1 MFRRTA
7 AMLIIVSLVLVADL
21 EAQSKFEIGVF
32 SGLRFGGSFVNAGYR
47 NNTILE
53 ELDVAS
59 GLQFG
64 GSFYY
69 AMGTPYP
76 EERALMFQLLINYQ
90 NSDLR
95 FKPASISGVPDSIL
109 SKYEVDG
116 DKLILG
122 EVHVTYIHGG
132 IFYDLGSN
140 SDWIPHVNFGL
151 GATIFS
157 ADEGDLKKTKFS
169 FSFGGGLT
177 RQFTTTIGGRL
188 QMSGYMTPLPS
199 DVYWIDDN
207 GGNFRS
213 AEGIFFF
220 QGEISGGLVFAF

>member
-1 MFRRTA
+1 MFRKTA
-7 AMLIIVSLVLVADL
+7 AMLIIVSLVLAANL

-76 EERALMFQLLINYQ
+76 EERALMFELLINYQ
-90 NSDLR
+90 KSDLR

-109 SKYEVDG
+109 SIYEVDG

-122 EVHVTYIHGG
+122 EVNVTYIHGG
-132 IFYDLGSN
+132 ILYELGGD
-140 SDWIPHVNFGL
+140 SDWIPHLNFGL
-151 GATIFS
+151 GATIYS

>member
-1 MFRRTA
+1 MLRKTA
-7 AMLIIVSLVLVADL
+7 AILIIVSLVMAPNL
-21 EAQSKFEIGVF
+21 EAQSKFEIRVF

-64 GSFYY
+64 GSLYY

-76 EERALMFQLLINYQ
+76 EERALMFELLINYQ

-109 SKYEVDG
+109 SIYEVDG

-122 EVHVTYIHGG
+122 EVSVTYIHGG
-132 IFYDLGSN
+132 ILYELGGN
-140 SDWIPHVNFGL
+140 PDWVPHVNFGL
-151 GATIFS
+151 GATIYS
-157 ADEGDLKKTKFS
+157 ADDGDLKKSKFS
-169 FSFGGGLT
+169 VSFGGGMT
-177 RQFTTTIGGRL
+177 RQFSSTIGARF
-188 QMSGYMTPLPS
+188 QMTGYMTSLPS
-199 DVYWIDDN
+199 DVYWNDAN

-213 AEGIFFF
+213 FEGSYFF
-220 QGEISGGLVFAF
+220 QGEISGGLVFGF

>member
-1 MFRRTA
+1 MIRKTA
-7 AMLIIVSLVLVADL
+7 AMLIIMSLVLVVNL
-21 EAQSKFEIGVF
+21 EAQSKFEIRVF

-76 EERALMFQLLINYQ
+76 EETALMFELLINYQ

-109 SKYEVDG
+109 SIYEVDG

-122 EVHVTYIHGG
+122 EVNVTYIHGG
-132 IFYDLGSN
+132 IFYELGSN
-140 SDWIPHVNFGL
+140 SGWIPHVNFGL

-157 ADEGDLKKTKFS
+157 ADDGDLKKSKFS
-169 FSFGGGLT
+169 FSFGGGMT
-177 RQFTTTIGGRL
+177 RQFTTTIGGRF
-188 QMSGYMTPLPS
+188 QITGYMTPLPS